1 MRARLLTVVTSL
13 VVLVVLGLGAPL
25 ALSVAGTQGQRLF
38 LDRLTD
44 TEGFA
49 ALAQQAL
56 SSSGDFTVLAA
67 ELTRYQQVYGI
78 RAVVVDA
85 SDRVVARPAVGI
97 AGGVDLGDRRVHQAV
112 QAALAGQ
119 APHPGP
125 TLLPW
130 DGDPLVV
137 AEPVRL
143 GGQLRGAAVTV
154 SDTGHVRD
162 VILGWW
168 GVVAAGALVAIGLAV
183 LVALPIVHWVLRPLR
198 RLSDA
203 TAELGAAVVN
213 GEDVD
218 PAEIHGGPPEL
229 RRLSE
234 SFHRLATTV
243 IGTLAAQ
250 RAFVADASHQL
261 RNPLT
266 ALRLRLGNLSAHLPP
281 AAREHHVAA
290 LAEAD
295 RLDRMLG
302 ELLALASAESG
313 ASEPVEVNVDQV
325 VRQRV
330 AGWQALAARRNV
342 SLVLAGEPGG
352 TALVPP
358 QGLEHVLDALL
369 ENAVK
374 FTTDGTLVEIEVRR
388 SGGTVTVSV
397 RDHGPGLPP
406 EELPRATDRFW
417 RSREHQNVEGTGLG
431 LAIVAQTVAKV
442 SGRVDVSTPEGGGLV
457 VRVELPAV

>member
-25 ALSVAGTQGQRLF
+25 ALSVAGTEGQQLF

-44 TEGFA
+44 TEDFA
-49 ALAQQAL
+49 SLAQQAL
-56 SSSGDFTVLAA
+56 SSSGDFTVLAQ
-67 ELTRYQQVYGI
+67 ELTRYQQVYGVQV
-78 RAVVVDA
+78 VVVDA
-85 SDRVVARPAVGI
+85 SNRIKAQPTGSQVRVV
-97 AGGVDLGDRRVHQAV
+97 DLADPRVHQAV
-112 QAALAGQ
+112 RAALAGQ
-119 APHPGP
+119 PPRPGS
-125 TLLPW
+125 TLMPW
-130 DGDPLVV
+130 DADPLVV
-137 AEPVRL
+137 AAPVRL
-143 GGQLRGAAVTV
+143 GGELRGAAVTV
-154 SDTGHVRD
+154 SDTKHVRD
-162 VILGWW
+162 AILGWW
-168 GVVAAGALVAIGLAV
+168 SALGAGALVAIGLAV
-183 LVALPIVHWVLRPLR
+183 LVALPVVHWVLHPLR

-203 TAELGAAVVN
+203 TAALGVAVVK

-281 AAREHHVAA
+281 EAREHHVAA

-295 RLDRMLG
+295 RLDGMLG
-302 ELLALASAESG
+302 ELLALARAESG
-313 ASEPVEVNVDQV
+313 TTEPVEVNVDQV

-330 AGWQALAARRNV
+330 AGWQALAGRRNV

-352 TALVPP
+352 KALVPP
-358 QGLEHVLDALL
+358 QGLERILDALL

-374 FTTDGTLVEIEVRR
+374 FTTDGTLVQIEVRR
-388 SGGTVTVSV
+388 ANGTVAVSV
-397 RDHGPGLPP
+397 RDHGPGLRP

-442 SGRVDVSTPEGGGLV
+442 SGKVEVSTPEGGGLL
-457 VRVELPAV
+457 VRIELPAV